1 MLQTIRDK
9 FTGWIAI
16 VFIGLLAL
24 TLVISFGN
32 MEQTP
37 LQDNVVITV
46 NDEEITLFEFQ
57 EEFSNKLAEFQDLLG
72 EEVPE
77 VLEQTIKESAGEDLI
92 IRRLLLDY
100 LSNNGYRVSPEY
112 VAELIRDNEIF
123 QVGGVF
129 IRENYEAILASQGV
143 GVDQFENDLRLQLE
157 INQLRR
163 GLIETAFMTNAEF
176 TQFIELQM
184 QERSGQMLIIDSS
197 RFMDQVNVD
206 PSEVNDYYQNN
217 LELFQSN
224 EEIDVEYL
232 EINIEDVAQ
241 QVQFSGDDIRDY
253 YENNLDRFV
262 SNEERK
268 SSHILVAIDEDTTDE
283 QAAELIKEIQS
294 KLEGETFEELAK
306 QYSDDPGSAAQGGDL
321 GWAETGLFVPE
332 FESALFSMNV
342 GDISEAVKTDFGYHL
357 IRMDDIKPGQQQSFE
372 DIEYELELEYS
383 RLLAEEELFELADQ
397 MADLTLQSYNELST
411 VAEKMNLTKNNLDS
425 FTRTGSTFLHQ
436 DPEMVNIL
444 FSPGSI
450 ELGENTPL
458 FQIGDSV
465 IVARA
470 KAHRLPSTRDF
481 TEVQDDIQNFIM
493 NQEAMRLA
501 NDYADELKNN
511 ESLVFGDLSEDD
523 GIQVEDFQILR
534 NSTNYSRG
542 LSDAI
547 FSLKKDLINEEIVV
561 FSELEN
567 VYLAKI
573 SSVDTGNL
581 SLFSD
586 QERSDAKSDLSEQ
599 YGSQDLDGLAQSL
612 RDNAEVFIE
621 PGLYEGLFDL

>member
-16 VFIGLLAL
+16 VFIGLLSL
-24 TLVISFGN
+24 TLIISFGN
-32 MEQTP
+32 MDQTP

-46 NDEEITLFEFQ
+46 NGEEITLFEFQ

-72 EEVPE
+72 DEVPE

-100 LSNNGYRVSPEY
+100 LSNSGYRVSPEY
-112 VAELIRDNEIF
+112 VAELIRNNESF

-129 IRENYEAILASQGV
+129 NRQNYEAILASQGAS
-143 GVDQFENDLRLQLE
+143 VDQFENDLRLQLE

-197 RFMDQVNVD
+197 RFMDQVNID
-206 PSEVNDYYQNN
+206 PSEINDYYQNN
-217 LELFQSN
+217 LDLFQSN
-224 EEIDVEYL
+224 EEVDVEYL

-294 KLEGETFEELAK
+294 KFDTETFEELAK

-357 IRMDDIKPGQQQSFE
+357 IRMDDIKPGQQQAYE

-397 MADLTLQSYNELST
+397 MADLTLQAYNELST
-411 VAEKMNLTKNNLDS
+411 VAEKMSLEKNNLDA
-425 FTRTGSTFLHQ
+425 FTRTGATFLHQ

-481 TEVQDDIQNFIM
+481 AEVQNDIQSFIM

-501 NDYADELKNN
+501 NDYADEVKNN
-511 ESLVFGDLSEDD
+511 ESLVFDDLSERD

-534 NSTNYSRG
+534 NSTNYSKG

-547 FSLKKDLINEEIVV
+547 FSLNKDLINQQIVV
-561 FSELEN
+561 FSELDN
-567 VYLAKI
+567 VYLAKV
-573 SSVDTGNL
+573 SSVDIGNL

>member
-46 NDEEITLFEFQ
+46 NDKEITLFEFQ

-72 EEVPE
+72 DEVPE

-92 IRRLLLDY
+92 IRVLLLDY

-112 VAELIRDNEIF
+112 VAELIRTNESF
-123 QVGGVF
+123 QLGGVF

-143 GVDQFENDLRLQLE
+143 SVDQFENDLRLQLE

-197 RFMDQVNVD
+197 RFKDQVNVD

-217 LELFQSN
+217 IDLFQSN
-224 EEIDVEYL
+224 EELDVEYL

-241 QVQFSGDDIRDY
+241 QVQFSGDEIRDY

-283 QAAELIKEIQS
+283 QAAELIKEIQT
-294 KLEGETFEELAK
+294 KLETETFEELAK

-342 GDISEAVKTDFGYHL
+342 GDTSEAVKTDFGYHL
-357 IRMDDIKPGQQQSFE
+357 IRMDDIKPGQQQAFE

-411 VAEKMNLTKNNLDS
+411 VAEKMSLKKSNLDA

-481 TEVQDDIQNFIM
+481 VEVQGDIQSFII
-493 NQEAMRLA
+493 NQEAMKLA
-501 NDYADELKNN
+501 NDYADGLKND
-511 ESLVFGDLSEDD
+511 ESLVFGDLSQDD

-561 FSELEN
+561 FSELEK
-567 VYLAKI
+567 VYLAKV

>member
-46 NDEEITLFEFQ
+46 NGEEITLFEFQ

-72 EEVPE
+72 DEVPE

-92 IRRLLLDY
+92 IRVLLLDY

-112 VAELIRDNEIF
+112 VAELIRTNESF
-123 QVGGVF
+123 QLGGVF

-143 GVDQFENDLRLQLE
+143 SVDQFENDLRLQLE

-197 RFMDQVNVD
+197 RFKDQVNVD

-217 LELFQSN
+217 IDLFQSD
-224 EEIDVEYL
+224 EELDVEYL

-241 QVQFSGDDIRDY
+241 QVQFSGDEIRDY

-283 QAAELIKEIQS
+283 QAAELIKEIQT
-294 KLEGETFEELAK
+294 KLETETFEELAK

-342 GDISEAVKTDFGYHL
+342 GETSEVVKTDFGYHL
-357 IRMDDIKPGQQQSFE
+357 IRMDDIKPGQQQAFE

-411 VAEKMNLTKNNLDS
+411 VAEKMSLKKSNLDA

-481 TEVQDDIQNFIM
+481 VEVQGDIQSFIM
-493 NQEAMRLA
+493 NQEAMKLA
-501 NDYADELKNN
+501 NDYADGLKND
-511 ESLVFGDLSEDD
+511 ESLVFGDLSQDD

-561 FSELEN
+561 FSELEK
-567 VYLAKI
+567 VYLAKV

>member
-46 NDEEITLFEFQ
+46 NDKEITLFEFQ

-72 EEVPE
+72 DEVPE

-92 IRRLLLDY
+92 IRVLLLDY

-112 VAELIRDNEIF
+112 VAELIRTNESF
-123 QVGGVF
+123 QLGGVF

-143 GVDQFENDLRLQLE
+143 SVDQFENDLRLQLE

-197 RFMDQVNVD
+197 RFKDQVNVD

-217 LELFQSN
+217 IDLFQSD
-224 EEIDVEYL
+224 EELDVEYL

-241 QVQFSGDDIRDY
+241 QVQFSGDEIRDY

-283 QAAELIKEIQS
+283 QAAKLIKEIQT
-294 KLEGETFEELAK
+294 KLETETFEELAK

-332 FESALFSMNV
+332 FESALFSMNL
-342 GDISEAVKTDFGYHL
+342 GDTSEAVKTDFGYHL
-357 IRMDDIKPGQQQSFE
+357 IRMDDIKPGQQQAFE

-411 VAEKMNLTKNNLDS
+411 VAEKMSLKKSNLDA

-481 TEVQDDIQNFIM
+481 VEVQGDIQSFII
-493 NQEAMRLA
+493 NQEAMKLA
-501 NDYADELKNN
+501 SDYADGLKND
-511 ESLVFGDLSEDD
+511 ESLVFGDLSQDD

-561 FSELEN
+561 FSELEK
-567 VYLAKI
+567 VYLAKV

>member
-46 NDEEITLFEFQ
+46 NGEEITLFEFQ

-72 EEVPE
+72 DEVPD

-112 VAELIRDNEIF
+112 VAELIRTNESF

-129 IRENYEAILASQGV
+129 IRQNYEAILTGQGV
-143 GVDQFENDLRLQLE
+143 SVDQFENDLRLQLE

-206 PSEVNDYYQNN
+206 PLEVNDYYQNN
-217 LELFQSN
+217 LDLFQSN
-224 EEIDVEYL
+224 EEVDVEYL

-294 KLEGETFEELAK
+294 KLEIETFEELAK

-357 IRMDDIKPGQQQSFE
+357 IRMDDIKPGQQQAYE

-411 VAEKMNLTKNNLDS
+411 VAEKMSLKKNNLDA

-481 TEVQDDIQNFIM
+481 AEVQDDIQSFIM
-493 NQEAMRLA
+493 NQQAMRLA

-547 FSLKKDLINEEIVV
+547 FALKRDLINEEIIV
-561 FSELEN
+561 FSESEN
-567 VYLAKI
+567 VYLAKV

-612 RDNAEVFIE
+612 RDNAEILIE

>member
-46 NDEEITLFEFQ
+46 NGEEITLFEFQ

-72 EEVPE
+72 DEVPD

-112 VAELIRDNEIF
+112 VAELIRTNESF

-129 IRENYEAILASQGV
+129 IRQNYEAILTGQGV
-143 GVDQFENDLRLQLE
+143 SVDQFENDLRLQLE

-206 PSEVNDYYQNN
+206 PLEVNDYYQNN
-217 LELFQSN
+217 LDLFQSN
-224 EEIDVEYL
+224 EEVDVEYL

-268 SSHILVAIDEDTTDE
+268 SSHILVAIDQDTTDE

-294 KLEGETFEELAK
+294 KLEIETFEELAK
-306 QYSDDPGSAAQGGDL
+306 QYSDDPGSATQGGDL

-357 IRMDDIKPGQQQSFE
+357 IRMDDIKPGQQQAYE

-411 VAEKMNLTKNNLDS
+411 VAEKMSLKKNNLDA

-481 TEVQDDIQNFIM
+481 AEVQGDIQSFIM
-493 NQEAMRLA
+493 NQQAMRLA

-547 FSLKKDLINEEIVV
+547 FALKRDLINEEIIV
-561 FSELEN
+561 FSESEN
-567 VYLAKI
+567 VYLAKV

-612 RDNAEVFIE
+612 RDNAEIFIE

>member
-46 NDEEITLFEFQ
+46 NDKEITLFEFQ

-72 EEVPE
+72 DEVPE

-92 IRRLLLDY
+92 IRVLLLDY

-112 VAELIRDNEIF
+112 VAELIRTNESF

-129 IRENYEAILASQGV
+129 IRQNYEAILTGQGV
-143 GVDQFENDLRLQLE
+143 SVDQFENDLRLQLE

-197 RFMDQVNVD
+197 RFKDQVNVD

-217 LELFQSN
+217 IDLFQSD
-224 EEIDVEYL
+224 EELDVEYL

-241 QVQFSGDDIRDY
+241 QVQFSGDEIRDY

-283 QAAELIKEIQS
+283 QAAELIKEIQT
-294 KLEGETFEELAK
+294 KLETETFEELAK

-332 FESALFSMNV
+332 FESALFSMNL
-342 GDISEAVKTDFGYHL
+342 GDTSEAVKTDFGYHL
-357 IRMDDIKPGQQQSFE
+357 IRMDDIKPGQQQAFE

-411 VAEKMNLTKNNLDS
+411 VAEKMSLKKSNLDA

-481 TEVQDDIQNFIM
+481 VEVQGDIQSFIM
-493 NQEAMRLA
+493 NQEAMKLA
-501 NDYADELKNN
+501 NDYADGLKND
-511 ESLVFGDLSEDD
+511 ESLVFGDLSQDD

-561 FSELEN
+561 FSELEK
-567 VYLAKI
+567 VYLAKV

>member
-46 NDEEITLFEFQ
+46 NDKEITLFEFQ

-72 EEVPE
+72 DEVPE

-92 IRRLLLDY
+92 IRVLLLDY

-112 VAELIRDNEIF
+112 VAELIRTNESF
-123 QVGGVF
+123 QLGGVF

-143 GVDQFENDLRLQLE
+143 SVDQFENDLRLQLE

-197 RFMDQVNVD
+197 RFKDQVNVD

-217 LELFQSN
+217 IDLFQSD
-224 EEIDVEYL
+224 EELDVEYL

-241 QVQFSGDDIRDY
+241 QVQFSGDEIRDY

-283 QAAELIKEIQS
+283 QAAKLIKEIQT
-294 KLEGETFEELAK
+294 KLETETFEELAK

-342 GDISEAVKTDFGYHL
+342 GDTSEVVKTDFGYHL
-357 IRMDDIKPGQQQSFE
+357 IRMDDIKPGQQQAFE

-411 VAEKMNLTKNNLDS
+411 VAEKMSLKKSNLDA

-481 TEVQDDIQNFIM
+481 VEVQGDIQSFIM
-493 NQEAMRLA
+493 NQEAMKLA
-501 NDYADELKNN
+501 NDYADGLKND
-511 ESLVFGDLSEDD
+511 ESLVFGDLSQDD

-561 FSELEN
+561 FSELEK
-567 VYLAKI
+567 VYLAKV

>member
-46 NDEEITLFEFQ
+46 NDKEITLFEFQ

-72 EEVPE
+72 DEVPE

-92 IRRLLLDY
+92 IRVLLLDY

-112 VAELIRDNEIF
+112 VAELIRTNESF
-123 QVGGVF
+123 QLGGVF

-143 GVDQFENDLRLQLE
+143 SVDQFENDLRLQLE

-197 RFMDQVNVD
+197 RFKDQVNVD

-217 LELFQSN
+217 IDLFQSN
-224 EEIDVEYL
+224 EELDVEYL

-241 QVQFSGDDIRDY
+241 QVQFSGDEIRDY

-283 QAAELIKEIQS
+283 QAAKLIKEIQT
-294 KLEGETFEELAK
+294 KLETETFEELAK

-342 GDISEAVKTDFGYHL
+342 GDTSEAVKTDFGYHL
-357 IRMDDIKPGQQQSFE
+357 IRMDDIKPGQQQAFE

-411 VAEKMNLTKNNLDS
+411 VAEKMSLKKSNLDA

-481 TEVQDDIQNFIM
+481 VEVQGDIQSFIM
-493 NQEAMRLA
+493 NQEAMKLA
-501 NDYADELKNN
+501 NDYADGLKND
-511 ESLVFGDLSEDD
+511 ESLVFGDLSQDD

-547 FSLKKDLINEEIVV
+547 FSLKKDLIKEEIVV
-561 FSELEN
+561 FSELEK
-567 VYLAKI
+567 VYLAKV

>member
-46 NDEEITLFEFQ
+46 NDKEITLFEFQ

-72 EEVPE
+72 DEVPE

-92 IRRLLLDY
+92 IRVLLLDY

-112 VAELIRDNEIF
+112 VAELIRTNESF
-123 QVGGVF
+123 QLGGVF

-143 GVDQFENDLRLQLE
+143 SVDQFENDLRLQLE

-197 RFMDQVNVD
+197 RFKDQVNVD

-217 LELFQSN
+217 IDLFQSN
-224 EEIDVEYL
+224 EELDVEYL

-241 QVQFSGDDIRDY
+241 QVQFSGDEIRDY

-283 QAAELIKEIQS
+283 QAAELIKEIQT
-294 KLEGETFEELAK
+294 KLETETFEELAK

-342 GDISEAVKTDFGYHL
+342 GDTSEAVKTDFGYHL
-357 IRMDDIKPGQQQSFE
+357 IRMDDIKPGQQQAFE

-411 VAEKMNLTKNNLDS
+411 VAEKMSLKKSNLDA

-481 TEVQDDIQNFIM
+481 VEVQGDIQGFIM
-493 NQEAMRLA
+493 NQEAMKLA
-501 NDYADELKNN
+501 NDYADGLKND
-511 ESLVFGDLSEDD
+511 ESLVFGDLSQDD

-561 FSELEN
+561 FSELEK
-567 VYLAKI
+567 VYLAKV

>member
-16 VFIGLLAL
+16 IFIGLLAL

-46 NDEEITLFEFQ
+46 NDKEITLFEFQ

-72 EEVPE
+72 DEVPE

-92 IRRLLLDY
+92 IRVLLLDY

-112 VAELIRDNEIF
+112 VAELIRTNESF
-123 QVGGVF
+123 QLGGVF

-143 GVDQFENDLRLQLE
+143 SVDQFENDLRLQLE

-197 RFMDQVNVD
+197 RFKDQVNVD

-217 LELFQSN
+217 IDLFQSN
-224 EEIDVEYL
+224 EELDVEYL

-241 QVQFSGDDIRDY
+241 QVQFSGDEIRDY

-283 QAAELIKEIQS
+283 QAAKLIKEIQT
-294 KLEGETFEELAK
+294 KLETETFEELAK

-342 GDISEAVKTDFGYHL
+342 GDTSDC
-357 IRMDDIKPGQQQSFE
+357 
-372 DIEYELELEYS
+372 
-383 RLLAEEELFELADQ
+383 LLY
-397 MADLTLQSYNELST
+397 T
-411 VAEKMNLTKNNLDS
+411 
-425 FTRTGSTFLHQ
+425 
-436 DPEMVNIL
+436 
-444 FSPGSI
+444 SPS
-450 ELGENTPL
+450 P
-458 FQIGDSV
+458 
-465 IVARA
+465 
-470 KAHRLPSTRDF
+470 RD
-481 TEVQDDIQNFIM
+481 
-493 NQEAMRLA
+493 A
-501 NDYADELKNN
+501 
-511 ESLVFGDLSEDD
+511 
-523 GIQVEDFQILR
+523 
-534 NSTNYSRG
+534 
-542 LSDAI
+542 
-547 FSLKKDLINEEIVV
+547 
-561 FSELEN
+561 
-567 VYLAKI
+567 
-573 SSVDTGNL
+573 
-581 SLFSD
+581 
-586 QERSDAKSDLSEQ
+586 
-599 YGSQDLDGLAQSL
+599 
-612 RDNAEVFIE
+612 
-621 PGLYEGLFDL
+621 

>member
-46 NDEEITLFEFQ
+46 NDKEITLFEFQ

-72 EEVPE
+72 DEVPE

-92 IRRLLLDY
+92 IRVLLLDY

-112 VAELIRDNEIF
+112 VAELIRTNESF
-123 QVGGVF
+123 QLGGVF

-143 GVDQFENDLRLQLE
+143 SVDQFENDLRLQLE

-197 RFMDQVNVD
+197 RFKDQVNVD

-217 LELFQSN
+217 IDLFQSD
-224 EEIDVEYL
+224 EELDVEYL

-241 QVQFSGDDIRDY
+241 QVQFSGDEIRDY

-283 QAAELIKEIQS
+283 QAAELIKEIQT
-294 KLEGETFEELAK
+294 KLETETFEELAK

-342 GDISEAVKTDFGYHL
+342 GDTSEAVKTDFGYHL
-357 IRMDDIKPGQQQSFE
+357 IRMDDIKPGQQQAFE

-411 VAEKMNLTKNNLDS
+411 VAEKMSLKKSNLDA

-481 TEVQDDIQNFIM
+481 VEVQGDIQSFII
-493 NQEAMRLA
+493 NQEAMKLA
-501 NDYADELKNN
+501 NDYADGLKND
-511 ESLVFGDLSEDD
+511 ESLVFGDLSQDD

-561 FSELEN
+561 FSELEK
-567 VYLAKI
+567 VYLAKV

>member
-16 VFIGLLAL
+16 VFIGLLSL
-24 TLVISFGN
+24 TLIISFGN
-32 MEQTP
+32 MDQTP

-46 NDEEITLFEFQ
+46 NGEEITLFEFQ

-72 EEVPE
+72 DEVPE

-100 LSNNGYRVSPEY
+100 LSNSGYRVSPEY
-112 VAELIRDNEIF
+112 VAELIRNNESF

-129 IRENYEAILASQGV
+129 NRQNYEAILASQGAS
-143 GVDQFENDLRLQLE
+143 VDQFENDLRLQLE

-197 RFMDQVNVD
+197 RFMDQVNID
-206 PSEVNDYYQNN
+206 PSEINDYYQNN
-217 LELFQSN
+217 LDLFQSN
-224 EEIDVEYL
+224 EEVDVEYL

-283 QAAELIKEIQS
+283 QAADLIKEIQS
-294 KLEGETFEELAK
+294 KFDTETFEELAK

-357 IRMDDIKPGQQQSFE
+357 IRMDDIKPGQQQAYE

-397 MADLTLQSYNELST
+397 MADLTLQAYNELST
-411 VAEKMNLTKNNLDS
+411 VAEKMSLEKNNLDA
-425 FTRTGSTFLHQ
+425 FTRTGATFLHQ

-481 TEVQDDIQNFIM
+481 AEVQNDIQSFIM

-511 ESLVFGDLSEDD
+511 ESLIFGDLSEGD

-534 NSTNYSRG
+534 NSTNYSKG

-547 FSLKKDLINEEIVV
+547 FSLNKDLINQQIVV
-561 FSELEN
+561 FSELDN
-567 VYLAKI
+567 VYLAKV
-573 SSVDTGNL
+573 SSVDIGNL

>member
-16 VFIGLLAL
+16 FFIGLLAL

-46 NDEEITLFEFQ
+46 NDKEITLFEFQ

-72 EEVPE
+72 DEVPE

-92 IRRLLLDY
+92 IRVLLLDY

-112 VAELIRDNEIF
+112 VAELIRTNESF
-123 QVGGVF
+123 QLGGVF

-143 GVDQFENDLRLQLE
+143 SVDQFENDLRLQLE

-184 QERSGQMLIIDSS
+184 QERSGQVLIIDSS
-197 RFMDQVNVD
+197 RFKDQVNVD
-206 PSEVNDYYQNN
+206 PSEVNDYYENN
-217 LELFQSN
+217 IDLFQSN
-224 EEIDVEYL
+224 EELDVEYL

-241 QVQFSGDDIRDY
+241 QVQFSGDEIRDY
-253 YENNLDRFV
+253 YKNNLDRFV

-283 QAAELIKEIQS
+283 QAAKLIKEIQT
-294 KLEGETFEELAK
+294 KLETETFEELAK

-342 GDISEAVKTDFGYHL
+342 GETSEVVKTDFGYHL
-357 IRMDDIKPGQQQSFE
+357 IRMDDIKPGQQQAFE

-411 VAEKMNLTKNNLDS
+411 VAEKMSLKKSNLDA

-481 TEVQDDIQNFIM
+481 VEVQGDIQSFIM
-493 NQEAMRLA
+493 NQEAMKLA
-501 NDYADELKNN
+501 NDYADGLKND
-511 ESLVFGDLSEDD
+511 ESLVFGDLSQDD

-561 FSELEN
+561 FSELEK
-567 VYLAKI
+567 VYLAKV

>member
-46 NDEEITLFEFQ
+46 NDKEITLFEFQ

-72 EEVPE
+72 DEVPE

-92 IRRLLLDY
+92 IRVLLLDY

-112 VAELIRDNEIF
+112 VAELIRTNESF
-123 QVGGVF
+123 QLGGVF

-143 GVDQFENDLRLQLE
+143 SVDQFENDLRLQLE

-197 RFMDQVNVD
+197 RFKDQVNVD

-217 LELFQSN
+217 IDLFQSD
-224 EEIDVEYL
+224 EELDVEYL

-241 QVQFSGDDIRDY
+241 QVQFSGDEIRDY

-283 QAAELIKEIQS
+283 QAAKLIKEIQT
-294 KLEGETFEELAK
+294 KLETETFEELAK

-357 IRMDDIKPGQQQSFE
+357 IRMDDIKPGQQQAYE

-411 VAEKMNLTKNNLDS
+411 VAEKMSLKKSNLDA

-481 TEVQDDIQNFIM
+481 VEVQGDIQSFIM
-493 NQEAMRLA
+493 NQEAMKLA
-501 NDYADELKNN
+501 NDYADGLKND
-511 ESLVFGDLSEDD
+511 ESLVFGDLSQDD

-561 FSELEN
+561 FSELEK
-567 VYLAKI
+567 VYLAKV

>member
-16 VFIGLLAL
+16 VFIGLLSL
-24 TLVISFGN
+24 TLIISFGN
-32 MEQTP
+32 MDQTP

-46 NDEEITLFEFQ
+46 NGEEITLFEFQ

-72 EEVPE
+72 DEVPE

-100 LSNNGYRVSPEY
+100 LSNSGYRVSPEY
-112 VAELIRDNEIF
+112 VAELIRNNESF

-129 IRENYEAILASQGV
+129 NRQNYEAILASQGAS
-143 GVDQFENDLRLQLE
+143 VDQFENDLRLQLE

-197 RFMDQVNVD
+197 RFMDQVNID
-206 PSEVNDYYQNN
+206 PSEINDYYQNN
-217 LELFQSN
+217 LDLFQSN
-224 EEIDVEYL
+224 EEVDVEYL

-283 QAAELIKEIQS
+283 QAADLIKEIQS
-294 KLEGETFEELAK
+294 KFDTETFEELAK

-357 IRMDDIKPGQQQSFE
+357 IRMDDIKPGQQQAYE

-397 MADLTLQSYNELST
+397 MADLTLQAYNELST
-411 VAEKMNLTKNNLDS
+411 VAEKMSLEKNNLDA
-425 FTRTGSTFLHQ
+425 FTRTGATFLHQ

-481 TEVQDDIQNFIM
+481 AEVQNDIQSFIM

-511 ESLVFGDLSEDD
+511 ESLVFDDLSERD

-534 NSTNYSRG
+534 NSTNYSKG

-547 FSLKKDLINEEIVV
+547 FSLNKDLINQQIVV
-561 FSELEN
+561 FSELDN
-567 VYLAKI
+567 VYLAKV
-573 SSVDTGNL
+573 SSVDIGNL

>member
-46 NDEEITLFEFQ
+46 NDKEITLFEFQ

-72 EEVPE
+72 DEVPE

-92 IRRLLLDY
+92 IRVLLLDY

-112 VAELIRDNEIF
+112 VAELIRTNESF
-123 QVGGVF
+123 QLGGVF

-143 GVDQFENDLRLQLE
+143 SVDQFENDLRLQLE

-197 RFMDQVNVD
+197 RFKDQVNVD

-217 LELFQSN
+217 IDLFQSN
-224 EEIDVEYL
+224 EELDVEYL

-241 QVQFSGDDIRDY
+241 QVQFSGDEIRDY

-283 QAAELIKEIQS
+283 QAAELIKEIQT
-294 KLEGETFEELAK
+294 KLETETFEELAK

-342 GDISEAVKTDFGYHL
+342 GDTSEAVKTDFGYHL
-357 IRMDDIKPGQQQSFE
+357 IRMDDIKPGQQQAFE

-411 VAEKMNLTKNNLDS
+411 VAEKMSLKKSNLDA

-481 TEVQDDIQNFIM
+481 VEVQGDIQSFIM
-493 NQEAMRLA
+493 NQEAMKLA
-501 NDYADELKNN
+501 NDYADGLKND
-511 ESLVFGDLSEDD
+511 ESLVFGDLSQDD

-561 FSELEN
+561 FSELEK
-567 VYLAKI
+567 VYLAKV

>member
-46 NDEEITLFEFQ
+46 NGEEITLFEFQ

-72 EEVPE
+72 DEVPD

-112 VAELIRDNEIF
+112 VAELIRTNESF

-129 IRENYEAILASQGV
+129 IRQNYEAILTGQGV
-143 GVDQFENDLRLQLE
+143 SVDQFENDLRLQLE

-206 PSEVNDYYQNN
+206 PLEVNDYYQNN
-217 LELFQSN
+217 LDLFQSN
-224 EEIDVEYL
+224 EEVDVEYL

-294 KLEGETFEELAK
+294 KLEIETFEELAK
-306 QYSDDPGSAAQGGDL
+306 QYSDDPGSATQGGDL

-357 IRMDDIKPGQQQSFE
+357 IRMDDIKPGQQQAYE

-411 VAEKMNLTKNNLDS
+411 VAEKMSLKKNNLDA

-481 TEVQDDIQNFIM
+481 TEVQDDIQSFIM
-493 NQEAMRLA
+493 NQQAIRLA

-511 ESLVFGDLSEDD
+511 ESLIFGDLSEDD
-523 GIQVEDFQILR
+523 GIQGEDFQILR

-547 FSLKKDLINEEIVV
+547 FALERDLINEEIIV
-561 FSELEN
+561 FSESEN
-567 VYLAKI
+567 VYLAKV

-612 RDNAEVFIE
+612 RDNAEIFIE

>member
-46 NDEEITLFEFQ
+46 NDKEITLFEFQ

-72 EEVPE
+72 DEVPE

-92 IRRLLLDY
+92 IRVLLLDY

-112 VAELIRDNEIF
+112 VAELIRTNESF
-123 QVGGVF
+123 QLGGVF

-143 GVDQFENDLRLQLE
+143 SVDQFENDLRLQLE

-197 RFMDQVNVD
+197 RFKDQVNVD

-217 LELFQSN
+217 IDLFQSD
-224 EEIDVEYL
+224 EELDVEYL

-241 QVQFSGDDIRDY
+241 QVQFSGDEIRDY

-294 KLEGETFEELAK
+294 KLETETFEELAK

-342 GDISEAVKTDFGYHL
+342 GDTSEAVKTDFGYHL
-357 IRMDDIKPGQQQSFE
+357 IRMDDIKPGQQQAFE

-411 VAEKMNLTKNNLDS
+411 VAEKMSLKKSNLDA

-481 TEVQDDIQNFIM
+481 VEVQGDIQSFIM
-493 NQEAMRLA
+493 NQEAMKLA
-501 NDYADELKNN
+501 NDYADGLKND
-511 ESLVFGDLSEDD
+511 ESLVFGDLSQDD

-547 FSLKKDLINEEIVV
+547 FALKRDLINEEIIV
-561 FSELEN
+561 FSESEN
-567 VYLAKI
+567 VYLAKV

-612 RDNAEVFIE
+612 RDNAEIFIE

>member
-46 NDEEITLFEFQ
+46 NDKEITLFEFQ

-72 EEVPE
+72 DEVPE

-92 IRRLLLDY
+92 IRVLLLDY

-112 VAELIRDNEIF
+112 VAELIRTNESF
-123 QVGGVF
+123 QLGGVF

-143 GVDQFENDLRLQLE
+143 SVDQFENDLRLQLE

-197 RFMDQVNVD
+197 RFKDQVNVD

-217 LELFQSN
+217 IDLFQSD
-224 EEIDVEYL
+224 EELDVEYL

-241 QVQFSGDDIRDY
+241 QVQFSGDEIRDY

-283 QAAELIKEIQS
+283 QAAELIKEIQT
-294 KLEGETFEELAK
+294 KLETETFEELAK

-342 GDISEAVKTDFGYHL
+342 GDTSEAVKTDFGYHL
-357 IRMDDIKPGQQQSFE
+357 IRMDDIKPGQQQAFE

-411 VAEKMNLTKNNLDS
+411 VAEKMSLKKSNLDA

-481 TEVQDDIQNFIM
+481 VEVQGDIQGFIM
-493 NQEAMRLA
+493 NQEAMKLA
-501 NDYADELKNN
+501 NDYADGLKND
-511 ESLVFGDLSEDD
+511 ESSVFGDLSQDD

-561 FSELEN
+561 FSELEK
-567 VYLAKI
+567 VYLAKV

>member
-16 VFIGLLAL
+16 VFIGLLSL
-24 TLVISFGN
+24 TLIISFGN
-32 MEQTP
+32 MDQTP

-46 NDEEITLFEFQ
+46 NGEEITLFEFQ

-72 EEVPE
+72 DEVPE

-100 LSNNGYRVSPEY
+100 LSNSGYRVSPEY
-112 VAELIRDNEIF
+112 VAELIRNNESF

-129 IRENYEAILASQGV
+129 NRQNYEAILASQGAS
-143 GVDQFENDLRLQLE
+143 VDQFENDLRLQLE

-197 RFMDQVNVD
+197 RFMDQVNID
-206 PSEVNDYYQNN
+206 PSEINDYYQNN
-217 LELFQSN
+217 LDLFQSN
-224 EEIDVEYL
+224 EEVDVEYL

-283 QAAELIKEIQS
+283 QAADLIKEIQS
-294 KLEGETFEELAK
+294 KFDTETFEELAK

-357 IRMDDIKPGQQQSFE
+357 IRMDDIKPGQQQAYE

-397 MADLTLQSYNELST
+397 MADLTLQAYNELST
-411 VAEKMNLTKNNLDS
+411 VAEKMSLEKNNLDA
-425 FTRTGSTFLHQ
+425 FTRTGATFLHQ

-481 TEVQDDIQNFIM
+481 AEVLNDIQSFIM

-511 ESLVFGDLSEDD
+511 ESLVFDDLSERD

-534 NSTNYSRG
+534 NSTNYSKG

-547 FSLKKDLINEEIVV
+547 FSLNKDLINQQIVV
-561 FSELEN
+561 FSELDN
-567 VYLAKI
+567 VYLAKV
-573 SSVDTGNL
+573 SSVDIGNL

>member
-46 NDEEITLFEFQ
+46 NGEEITLFEFQ

-72 EEVPE
+72 DEVPE

-92 IRRLLLDY
+92 IRVLLLDY

-112 VAELIRDNEIF
+112 VAELIRTNESF
-123 QVGGVF
+123 QLGGVF

-143 GVDQFENDLRLQLE
+143 SVDQFENDLRLQLE

-197 RFMDQVNVD
+197 RFKDQVNVD

-217 LELFQSN
+217 IDLFQSN
-224 EEIDVEYL
+224 EELDVEYL

-241 QVQFSGDDIRDY
+241 QVQFSGDEIRDY

-283 QAAELIKEIQS
+283 QAAELIKEIQT
-294 KLEGETFEELAK
+294 KLETETFEELAK

-342 GDISEAVKTDFGYHL
+342 GDTSEAVKTDFGYHL
-357 IRMDDIKPGQQQSFE
+357 IRMDDIKPGQQQAFE

-411 VAEKMNLTKNNLDS
+411 VAEKMSLKKSNLDA

-481 TEVQDDIQNFIM
+481 VEVQGDIQSFIM
-493 NQEAMRLA
+493 NQEAMKLA
-501 NDYADELKNN
+501 NDYADGLKND
-511 ESLVFGDLSEDD
+511 ESLVFGDLSQDD
-523 GIQVEDFQILR
+523 GIQIEDFQILR

-561 FSELEN
+561 FSELEK
-567 VYLAKI
+567 VYLAKV

>member
-46 NDEEITLFEFQ
+46 NDKEITLFEFQ

-72 EEVPE
+72 DEVPE

-92 IRRLLLDY
+92 IRVLLLDY

-112 VAELIRDNEIF
+112 VAELIRTNESF
-123 QVGGVF
+123 QLGGVF

-143 GVDQFENDLRLQLE
+143 SVDQFENDLRLQLE

-163 GLIETAFMTNAEF
+163 GLIETAFMTNTEF

-197 RFMDQVNVD
+197 RFKDQVNVD

-217 LELFQSN
+217 IDLFQSD
-224 EEIDVEYL
+224 EELDVEYL

-241 QVQFSGDDIRDY
+241 QVQFSGDEIRDY

-283 QAAELIKEIQS
+283 QAAKLIKEIQT
-294 KLEGETFEELAK
+294 KLETETFEELAK

-342 GDISEAVKTDFGYHL
+342 GDTSEAVKTDFGYHL
-357 IRMDDIKPGQQQSFE
+357 IRMDDIKPGQQQAFE

-411 VAEKMNLTKNNLDS
+411 VAEKMSLKKSNLDA

-481 TEVQDDIQNFIM
+481 VEVQGDIQSFIM
-493 NQEAMRLA
+493 NQEAMKLA
-501 NDYADELKNN
+501 NDYADGLKND
-511 ESLVFGDLSEDD
+511 ESLVFGDLSQDD

-561 FSELEN
+561 FSELEK
-567 VYLAKI
+567 VYLAKV

>member
-46 NDEEITLFEFQ
+46 NDKEITLFEFQ

-72 EEVPE
+72 DEVPE

-92 IRRLLLDY
+92 IRVLLLDY

-112 VAELIRDNEIF
+112 VAELIRTNESF
-123 QVGGVF
+123 QLGGVF

-143 GVDQFENDLRLQLE
+143 SVDQFENDLRLQLE

-197 RFMDQVNVD
+197 RFKDQVNVD

-217 LELFQSN
+217 IDLFQSN
-224 EEIDVEYL
+224 EELDVEYL

-241 QVQFSGDDIRDY
+241 QVQFSGDEIRDY

-283 QAAELIKEIQS
+283 QAAKLIKEIQT
-294 KLEGETFEELAK
+294 KLETETFEELAK

-332 FESALFSMNV
+332 FESALFSMNL
-342 GDISEAVKTDFGYHL
+342 GDTSEAVKTDFGYHL
-357 IRMDDIKPGQQQSFE
+357 IRMDDIKPGQQQAFE

-411 VAEKMNLTKNNLDS
+411 VAEKMSLKKSNLDA

-481 TEVQDDIQNFIM
+481 VEVQGDIQSFII
-493 NQEAMRLA
+493 NQEAMKLA
-501 NDYADELKNN
+501 NDYADGLKND
-511 ESLVFGDLSEDD
+511 ESLVFGDLSQDD

-561 FSELEN
+561 FSELEK
-567 VYLAKI
+567 VYLAKV

>member
-46 NDEEITLFEFQ
+46 NGEEITLFEFQ

-72 EEVPE
+72 DEVPE

-92 IRRLLLDY
+92 IRVLLLDY

-112 VAELIRDNEIF
+112 VAELIRTNESF
-123 QVGGVF
+123 QLGGVF

-143 GVDQFENDLRLQLE
+143 SVDQFENDLRLQLE

-197 RFMDQVNVD
+197 RFKDQVNVD
-206 PSEVNDYYQNN
+206 PSEVNDYYENN
-217 LELFQSN
+217 IDLFQSN
-224 EEIDVEYL
+224 EELDVEYL

-241 QVQFSGDDIRDY
+241 QVQFSGDEIRDY
-253 YENNLDRFV
+253 YKNNLDRFV

-283 QAAELIKEIQS
+283 QAAKLIKEIQT
-294 KLEGETFEELAK
+294 KLETETFEELAK

-342 GDISEAVKTDFGYHL
+342 GDTSEAVKTDFGYHL
-357 IRMDDIKPGQQQSFE
+357 IRMDDIKPGQQQAFE

-411 VAEKMNLTKNNLDS
+411 VAEKMSLKKSNLDA

-481 TEVQDDIQNFIM
+481 VEVQGDIQGFIM
-493 NQEAMRLA
+493 NQEAMKLA
-501 NDYADELKNN
+501 NDYADGLKND
-511 ESLVFGDLSEDD
+511 ESLVFGDLSQDD

-561 FSELEN
+561 FSELEK
-567 VYLAKI
+567 VYLAKV